1 MQEIFAAKQI
11 FTGDRWMEDHAI
23 IVNDHTIQAIIP
35 QSETGGNTKVK
46 NFGEAMIV
54 PPFIDVQVYGAA
66 QKLFSVFP
74 SAETL
79 SLMYD
84 HFSATGTVL
93 FLPTIATNTRD
104 VVSQGIAAVKEYWAM
119 GGKGVPGLHLEGPWL
134 NRKRR
139 GAHIEEWIHPPTIE
153 EVTGL
158 LKEAGDTI
166 KMITIAPEVC
176 SREVVDLLRSHNIIL
191 SAGHSD
197 ASYEQASDSFRNGI
211 TTVTHLYNAM
221 SPLHHRAPGL
231 VGAALNDAAVRASII
246 PDGHHV
252 DFAAIAV
259 AKKIMGERLF
269 AITDAVT
276 ETDSGPYRHYRAGDK
291 YESAGILSGSA
302 LSMHQAFV
310 NLVEK
315 VGIERE
321 EALRMCSLY
330 PAQVLGCSE
339 SYGRIAPGYV
349 GQFLVLDQQQAIVA
363 AIL

>member
-1 MQEIFAAKQI
+1 MQQAFAAKQI
-11 FTGDRWMEDHAI
+11 FTGDHWLEDHAI
-23 IVNDHTIQAIIP
+23 IVNEHTIGSIMPLAEIDR
-35 QSETGGNTKVK
+35 STNFK
-46 NFGEAMIV
+46 NFEDAMIV
-54 PPFIDVQVYGAA
+54 PAFIDVQVYGAA

-79 SLMYD
+79 SLMYQC
-84 HFSATGTVL
+84 FSATGTVL
-93 FLPTIATNTRD
+93 FLPTIATNTRE
-104 VVSQGIAAVKEYWAM
+104 VVSKGIAAVKDYWAS

-153 EVTGL
+153 EVADL

-166 KMITIAPEVC
+166 KIITIAPEAC
-176 SREVVDLLRSHNIIL
+176 SDEVIDLLRSHNIIL

-197 ASYEQASDSFRNGI
+197 ASYEQAAGSFRKGI
-211 TTVTHLYNAM
+211 STVTHLYNAM

-231 VGAALNDAAVRASII
+231 VGAALNDETVRASII

-252 DFAAIAV
+252 DFAAIAI

-276 ETDSGPYRHYRAGDK
+276 ETDSGPYQHYRAGDK

-310 NLVEK
+310 NLVNK
-315 VGIERE
+315 VGIDKD

-330 PAQVLGCSE
+330 PAQVLGYSE
-339 SYGRIAPGYV
+339 SYGKIAPGYV
-349 GQFLVLDQQQAIVA
+349 GQFLVLDKQQAIVA
-363 AIL
+363 AIS